1 MAIVGRDTTVEF
13 PSSLQPGLGR
23 LEEIAVIFETRTPH
37 MTTPLH
43 IALLGDSI
51 FDNARYVSGGLA
63 VTDHLR
69 RALPRDSVTLL
80 ATDGDITRDV
90 FGQLQRLPQDTSHLV
105 LSVGGN
111 DALGWLPTLDRP
123 TRSLLE
129 ALGHLHT
136 IQAEFQGHYD
146 RLLTQLKSAEKPTLV
161 CTVYDAVPGLT
172 PPLKT
177 ALSLFNDVITR
188 GALRHRFDIL
198 ELREL
203 LNEAGDYS
211 AVSPIEPS
219 AQGGAKIS
227 AAIVRWVKRTA

>member
-1 MAIVGRDTTVEF
+1 
-13 PSSLQPGLGR
+13 
-23 LEEIAVIFETRTPH
+23 

-51 FDNARYVSGGLA
+51 FDNARYVPGGTA
-63 VTDHLR
+63 VIDHLR

-80 ATDGDITRDV
+80 ATDGDTTHDV
-90 FGQLQRLPQDTSHLV
+90 FAQLQRLPQDTTDLV

-111 DALGWLPTLDRP
+111 DALDWLPTLDRP

-129 ALGHLHT
+129 ALGHLYT

-146 RLLTQLKSAEKPTLV
+146 RLLKELKSTAKPTLV
-161 CTVYDAVPGLT
+161 CTVYDAVPDLT

-188 GALRHRFDIL
+188 GALRHRFDVL
-198 ELREL
+198 DLREL
-203 LNEAGDYS
+203 LNEAEDYS
-211 AVSPIEPS
+211 AISPIEPS
-219 AQGGAKIS
+219 GKAGAKIS
-227 AAIVRWVKRTA
+227 AEIVRWIKRTQ

>member
-1 MAIVGRDTTVEF
+1 
-13 PSSLQPGLGR
+13 
-23 LEEIAVIFETRTPH
+23 

-51 FDNARYVSGGLA
+51 FDNARYVPGGTA
-63 VTDHLR
+63 VIDHLR

-105 LSVGGN
+105 LSVVGN

-136 IQAEFQGHYD
+136 IQAEFQEHYD
-146 RLLTQLKSAEKPTLV
+146 RLLTQLKSTAKPTLV

-188 GALRHRFDIL
+188 GALRHRFDVL
-198 ELREL
+198 DLREL
-203 LNEAGDYS
+203 LNEAEDYS
-211 AVSPIEPS
+211 AISPIEPS
-219 AQGGAKIS
+219 GKAGAKIS
-227 AAIVRWVKRTA
+227 AEIVRWIKRTQ

>member
-1 MAIVGRDTTVEF
+1 VVIAGRDTAAEF
-13 PSSLQPGLGR
+13 PSSLQTGLGR
-23 LEEIAVIFETRTPH
+23 LEEIAVIFEKRTPH

-51 FDNARYVSGGLA
+51 FDNARYVPGGTA

-69 RALPRDSVTLL
+69 RALPLDSVTLL

-161 CTVYDAVPGLT
+161 CTVYDVVPGLT
-172 PPLKT
+172 PPFENRPL
-177 ALSLFNDVITR
+177 ALQRRHYPR
-188 GALRHRFDIL
+188 GIAPQ
-198 ELREL
+198 
-203 LNEAGDYS
+203 
-211 AVSPIEPS
+211 V
-219 AQGGAKIS
+219 
-227 AAIVRWVKRTA
+227 